1 MIRFWWL
8 KAIGGPGSLGFFL
21 AATACALALRL
32 FPRTRRLGVWLL
44 MAIPVSYLIFSIPA
58 VAHALAGSAAAV
70 HAEPAATYGR
80 QDEIFVLDGDN
91 YRSRAALTA
100 RLAPA
105 MQPRTIWVA
114 GGGELR
120 DALVASGIR
129 SGQWRWADTAARTTY
144 DQMLWIQGSMAG
156 RHVQRAAIVASRLH
170 TPRVTAIAKQLRM
183 NVVVV
188 PSPVD
193 AEPTNSGAKRWLP
206 SLAGLRLSRDGLY
219 ERIAVAY
226 YRRNGWM

>member
-21 AATACALALRL
+21 AVAACALALRR
-32 FPRTRRLGVWLL
+32 FSRTRRAGTWMLVALP
-44 MAIPVSYLIFSIPA
+44 ISYLLLAVPA
-58 VAHALAGSAAAV
+58 VANGFAGSAASV
-70 HAEPAATYGR
+70 HAEPAAEYGHF
-80 QDEIFVLDGDN
+80 DEIFVLDGDN
-91 YRSRAALTA
+91 YRSRASLTA
-100 RLAPA
+100 TLAPA
-105 MQPRTIWVA
+105 LQPRRIWVV

-120 DALVASGIR
+120 DALVAGGIR
-129 SGQWRWADTAARTTY
+129 SGQWRWAETGARTTY
-144 DQMLWIQGSMAG
+144 DQMLWIRESIAE

-170 TPRVTAIAKQLRM
+170 APRVTAIAKQLQM
-183 NVVVV
+183 NVVVI

-193 AEPTNSGAKRWLP
+193 AEPSMSGVRRWVP
-206 SLAGLRLSRDGLY
+206 SLAGLRLSREGLY